1 MQQQRQQQNSTS
13 KISLAILDVE
23 LGLLSLGQK
32 GYMSRNENKQVSS
45 RLLPP
50 RQTVKFLV
58 MSKWDGMMGQYRK
71 GPWCLRDKSS
81 MNSMTKNTESQIHYD
96 NP

>member
-1 MQQQRQQQNSTS
+1 MTIFKLKFTRLKDAAFEILETTDNSGYITF
-13 KISLAILDVE
+13 IS
-23 LGLLSLGQK
+23 
-32 GYMSRNENKQVSS
+32 VSS

-58 MSKWDGMMGQYRK
+58 MSKWDEMMCQYTK
-71 GPWCLRDKSS
+71 GPWCLRDKNS
-81 MNSMTKNTESQIHYD
+81 MNSMTKNPESQIHYD

>member
-1 MQQQRQQQNSTS
+1 MTIFKLKFTRLKDAAFEILETTDNSSYITF
-13 KISLAILDVE
+13 IS
-23 LGLLSLGQK
+23 
-32 GYMSRNENKQVSS
+32 VSS

-58 MSKWDGMMGQYRK
+58 MSKWDEMMGQHRK